1 MDLSFIEENEN
12 YLLKLFR
19 DIEIHHQKLIKDKD
33 KEENYRKELNILR
46 IKIKM
51 AKISLRSYKM
61 ELREL
66 PRLEQEPYRFKCGL
80 FDENL
85 NLIQNDFNSAE
96 ECLIIHEDKITKE
109 GNGIS
114 SFIDFPQPI
123 DLQKQKKDSIFKK
136 IFKF

>member
-12 YLLKLFR
+12 YLLKIIR
-19 DIEIHHQKLIKDKD
+19 DIEIHYQKLIKVKD

-46 IKIKM
+46 FKIKM

-66 PRLEQEPYRFKCGL
+66 PKLEQGPYRFKCGL

-85 NLIQNDFNSAE
+85 NLIQNDFKSAE
-96 ECLIIHEDKITKE
+96 ECLVIHEDKIIQE
-109 GNGIS
+109 GNRIS

-123 DLQKQKKDSIFKK
+123 DLQKQKKDNIFKK